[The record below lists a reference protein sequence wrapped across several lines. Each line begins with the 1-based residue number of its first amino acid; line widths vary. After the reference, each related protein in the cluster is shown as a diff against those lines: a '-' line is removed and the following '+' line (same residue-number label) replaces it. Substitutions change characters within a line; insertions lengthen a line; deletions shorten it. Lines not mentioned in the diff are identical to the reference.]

1 MAAELTSSPVTPAQ
15 SGSGIHLRF
24 FGSIRV
30 AAQKISEE
38 REHIPGTT
46 VYSLMQELSGAFG
59 QIMRDELL
67 DDNAPGGLREDLMV
81 TVNESIVSKNDA
93 GTIMIDAG
101 DVVSLFP
108 MFPGG
113 G

>member
-1 MAAELTSSPVTPAQ
+1 MAAELTSSSATPTQ
-15 SGSGIHLRF
+15 SVPGIQLRF

-38 REHIPGTT
+38 WEHIPGTT
-46 VYSLMQELSGAFG
+46 VYSLMQALSGAFG
-59 QIMRDELL
+59 QSMRDELL

-81 TVNESIVSKNDA
+81 TVNEAIISKKDA
-93 GTIMIDAG
+93 GVIMVDAG
-101 DVVSLFP
+101 DSVSLFP

>member
-1 MAAELTSSPVTPAQ
+1 MAAELTSSPATPAK
-15 SGSGIHLRF
+15 SVPGIHLKF

-30 AAQKISEE
+30 AAQKIGEE

-46 VYSLMQELSGAFG
+46 VYSLMQALSVAFG
-59 QIMRDELL
+59 QSMRDELL
-67 DDNAPGGLREDLMV
+67 DENAPGGLREDLMV
-81 TVNESIVSKNDA
+81 TVNEAIISKKDA
-93 GTIMIDAG
+93 GITMIGAG